1 MKAFHLIPLLGVIAM
16 TGASAQLASDQ
27 PAPLRPGSATAALP
41 SPSEVASLLPSAQPA
56 PNAGAKRTTVSATP
70 ATLASTQ
77 SAASIDRDRKPVVPA
92 PKSQ

>member
-27 PAPLRPGSATAALP
+27 PAPLRPGSTAAALP
-41 SPSEVASLLPSAQPA
+41 SPSEVASQLPSAQPV
-56 PNAGAKRTTVSATP
+56 PNAGAKRTAVTTAT
-70 ATLASTQ
+70 ATLASAQ
-77 SAASIDRDRKPVVPA
+77 SVASIDRDRKPVVSA